1 MDYFSV
7 VDNATMRMGRI
18 FLFFFFLVLSGLQD
32 VGCPGV
38 HLCSL
43 LEAARIFLFIFIYFF
58 PHAAAKLKQNF
69 HLVVFTSAAGTT
81 PGPEC
86 VSFVA
91 AECSRGSDAH
101 IHTLSP
107 TWELLTFI
115 SVTAFY

>member
-1 MDYFSV
+1 MDGE
-7 VDNATMRMGRI
+7 D
-18 FLFFFFLVLSGLQD
+18 FLFIYFLVLSGLQD

-38 HLCSL
+38 HLFSKQQG
-43 LEAARIFLFIFIYFF
+43 FYLFIYLFI
-58 PHAAAKLKQNF
+58 PHAAANLKQNF
-69 HLVVFTSAAGTT
+69 QLVLFTCAAGTT

-91 AECSRGSDAH
+91 AEWSRGSDAH